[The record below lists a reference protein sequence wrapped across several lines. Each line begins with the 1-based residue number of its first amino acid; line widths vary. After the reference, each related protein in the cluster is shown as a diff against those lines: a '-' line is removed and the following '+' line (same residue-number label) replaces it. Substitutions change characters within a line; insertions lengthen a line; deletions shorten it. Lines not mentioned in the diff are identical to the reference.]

1 MKKRP
6 KTMPKGNAVGIT
18 NRVAVISA
26 ALFVLLSTMPVVA
39 HAPASMTLDYN
50 WDTQTLSVTI
60 SHSVSDPNS
69 HYIQTIIIYKNDA
82 MVHTE
87 SYTSQDSTSGGS
99 DTFNIATVDGD
110 VLRVWANC
118 SISGFIEETIT
129 VSESGTTP
137 TTAPPPPPGIN
148 STTIILVVVVVL
160 GLIFVLFAIMRRR

>member
-1 MKKRP
+1 MQ
-6 KTMPKGNAVGIT
+6 KGKAVKIASHGAAIA
-18 NRVAVISA
+18 AV
-26 ALFVLLSTMPVVA
+26 LFIVLSSMPVVA
-39 HAPASMTLDYN
+39 HSPANMTLDYN

-69 HYIQTIIIYKNDA
+69 HYIQTIVIYKNDV

-87 SYTSQDSTSGGS
+87 SYTSQGSTSGAS
-99 DTFNIATVDGD
+99 DTFNIAAVDGD

-118 SISGFIEETIT
+118 SVSGFIERTIT
-129 VSESGTTP
+129 VNEPGTTTP
-137 TTAPPPPPGIN
+137 TTPPPPSGIN